1 MNPLSRDTLK
11 NKIVRAVEAL
21 PAMPQILLKAQ
32 EIMADTNAN
41 FEGFERTLEAD
52 QALVATVLKLAN
64 SAYYGQSGKVSSI
77 RRAAVILG
85 FRVLGEVIVTAS
97 ASNLIDMPLKGYR
110 LMPGDLW
117 RHSLAVAFGSRI
129 IANRVK
135 QDLANDAYIAGLLHD
150 AGKLILDPYISEK
163 KGVLE
168 KYMEDE
174 GKSLPRAEKLTIGFN
189 HAEIAAMLCKGW
201 NFPRSIYEAI
211 RYHHAPFKAN
221 TANTDSLANILYTA
235 DEIAKYCV
243 TDTEPIILDTE
254 NSATTNLG
262 IQLDEIESIINET
275 VASVKQITDEIEGTE
290 NTKGL
295 RFG

>member
-1 MNPLSRDTLK
+1 MSRDALTK
-11 NKIVRAVEAL
+11 KILQAVETL

-41 FEGFERTLEAD
+41 FEGLERTLQAD

-97 ASNLIDMPLKGYR
+97 ASNLVDTPLQGYR
-110 LMPGDLW
+110 LRPGDLW

-129 IANRVK
+129 IAKRVK

-168 KYMEDE
+168 KYIEDD
-174 GKSLPRAEKLTIGFN
+174 GKSLPRAEKLTTGFN
-189 HAEIAAMLCKGW
+189 HAEIAGMLCKGW

-211 RYHHAPFKAN
+211 RYHHAPYKVN
-221 TANTDSLANILYTA
+221 SDSLAHILYTA

-243 TDTEPIILDTE
+243 TDSEPIILEIE
-254 NSATTNLG
+254 NPATRNLG
-262 IQLDEIESIINET
+262 IQIDEIESIINET
-275 VASVKQITDEIEGTE
+275 IASVEQITGEIEGTE
-290 NTKGL
+290 DTMGL